1 MCARRHGCFYS
12 EKCKKAMLT
21 EGVYMEHGKNR
32 NNYKRG
38 QGRGRDFS
46 RGDFRRD
53 TDKPGFSEELDET
66 VVIGRNAV
74 RELLMGGRD
83 VDKLYI
89 TSGEREGS
97 INQLLGIAAERGI
110 PITECDR
117 TRLDTI
123 AKGGRHQGIIAIAAE
138 RNYSSI
144 DEIIEYANDRGEPPF
159 VVVCDG
165 VEDPHNLGAII
176 RSAECSGAHGII
188 IPKRRAVGLTATV
201 AKSSAGALEHMRVA
215 KVTNLASAIDELKER
230 GLWIYAADM
239 DGSTYYKTDMKGATA
254 LVLGSEGFGISR
266 LVKEKCDF
274 IVSIPLYGQVNSM
287 NVSCAAA
294 VLLAEVA
301 RQRNDREV

>member
-1 MCARRHGCFYS
+1 
-12 EKCKKAMLT
+12 
-21 EGVYMEHGKNR
+21 MEYGKNR
-32 NNYKRG
+32 KNDRRPSAK
-38 QGRGRDFS
+38 GRDFK
-46 RGDFRRD
+46 RNNGDFKKNNGGF
-53 TDKPGFSEELDET
+53 DKPRESFSEELDET

-74 RELLMGGRD
+74 KELLSGGRD

-117 TRLDTI
+117 TRLDSI
-123 AKGGRHQGIIAIAAE
+123 AKGGRHQGVIAIAAE
-138 RNYSSI
+138 RNYATV
-144 DEIIEYANDRGEPPF
+144 DEILAYAAEKGEAPF

-176 RSAECSGAHGII
+176 RSAECVGAHGVI

-215 KVTNLASAIDELKER
+215 KVTNLASTIDDLKER

-301 RQRNDREV
+301 RQRNDGEV

>member
-1 MCARRHGCFYS
+1 MDYR
-12 EKCKKAMLT
+12 
-21 EGVYMEHGKNR
+21 KNR
-32 NNYKRG
+32 NHQNSVPPK
-38 QGRGRDFS
+38 GRDFKKNS
-46 RGDFRRD
+46 TGY
-53 TDKPGFSEELDET
+53 DKPRHSFDEELDET

-74 RELLMGGRD
+74 KELLLGGRD

-117 TRLDTI
+117 QKLDSI

-138 RNYSSI
+138 RKYSSI
-144 DEIIEYANDRGEPPF
+144 DEILAYAEEKGEPAF

-165 VEDPHNLGAII
+165 IEDPHNLGAII
-176 RSAECSGAHGII
+176 RSAECVGAHGII

-201 AKSSAGALEHMRVA
+201 AKSSAGALEHMKVA
-215 KVTNLASAIDELKER
+215 KVTNLSSAIDELKEK

-239 DGSTYYKTDMKGATA
+239 DGSTYYKTDMKGPMA

-294 VLLAEVA
+294 ILLAEVA
-301 RQRNDREV
+301 RQRNDKEV

>member
-1 MCARRHGCFYS
+1 MDYR
-12 EKCKKAMLT
+12 
-21 EGVYMEHGKNR
+21 KNR
-32 NNYKRG
+32 NNQKKTPSKD
-38 QGRGRDFS
+38 RDFK
-46 RGDFRRD
+46 RRPD
-53 TDKPGFSEELDET
+53 TFDRPQNVSHDELDET

-74 RELLMGGRD
+74 KELLLGGRD

-97 INQLLGIAAERGI
+97 INQLLGIAAEQGI

-117 TRLDTI
+117 SRLDSI

-144 DEIIEYANDRGEPPF
+144 DEIISYAEEKGEPPF

-165 VEDPHNLGAII
+165 IEDPHNLGAII
-176 RSAECSGAHGII
+176 RSAECVGAHGII

-201 AKSSAGALEHMRVA
+201 AKSSAGALEHMKIA
-215 KVTNLASAIDELKER
+215 KVTNLSSAIDDLKER
-230 GLWIYAADM
+230 GLWVYAADM
-239 DGSTYYKTDMKGATA
+239 DGSTYYKTDMKGPMA

-274 IVSIPLYGQVNSM
+274 IVSIPLYGHVNSM

-294 VLLAEVA
+294 ILLAEVA
-301 RQRNDREV
+301 RQRNDKEV

>member
-1 MCARRHGCFYS
+1 MDYR
-12 EKCKKAMLT
+12 
-21 EGVYMEHGKNR
+21 KNKSNHKSVNHR
-32 NNYKRG
+32 E
-38 QGRGRDFS
+38 RDF
-46 RGDFRRD
+46 
-53 TDKPGFSEELDET
+53 KKNPGGYDRQSSQVPEELDET

-74 RELLMGGRD
+74 KELLLGGRD

-117 TRLDTI
+117 SKLDAI
-123 AKGGRHQGIIAIAAE
+123 AKGGRHQGIIAMAAE

-144 DEIIEYANDRGEPPF
+144 DDIISYAEKRGEAPF

-176 RSAECSGAHGII
+176 RSAECVGAHGIV

-215 KVTNLASAIDELKER
+215 KVTNLPSAIDSLKEC
-230 GLWIYAADM
+230 GLWVYAADM
-239 DGSTYYKTDMKGATA
+239 DGGTYYKTDMKGPMA

-274 IVSIPLYGQVNSM
+274 TVSIPLYGQVNSM

-294 VLLAEVA
+294 ILLAEVA
-301 RQRNDREV
+301 RQRNDKEV

>member
-1 MCARRHGCFYS
+1 MDNR
-12 EKCKKAMLT
+12 
-21 EGVYMEHGKNR
+21 KNR
-32 NNYKRG
+32 NNDRG
-38 QGRGRDFS
+38 YAPRGRDFKKS
-46 RGDFRRD
+46 KDNFE
-53 TDKPGFSEELDET
+53 KPRQFAGEELDET

-74 RELLMGGRD
+74 KELLLGGRD

-89 TSGEREGS
+89 TSGDKEGS

-117 TRLDTI
+117 SKLDTI
-123 AKGGRHQGIIAIAAE
+123 AKGGRHQGVIAIAAE

-144 DEIIEYANDRGEPPF
+144 DEIISFANEKGEAPF
-159 VVVCDG
+159 IVVCDG
-165 VEDPHNLGAII
+165 IEDPHNLGAII
-176 RSAECSGAHGII
+176 RSAECVGAHGII

-201 AKSSAGALEHMRVA
+201 AKSSAGALEHMKVA
-215 KVTNLASAIDELKER
+215 KVTNLPSAIDDLKER

-239 DGSTYYKTDMKGATA
+239 DGSTYYKTDMKGPAA
-254 LVLGSEGFGISR
+254 IVLGSEGFGISR

-294 VLLAEVA
+294 ILLAEVA
-301 RQRNDREV
+301 RQRNGEV

>member
-1 MCARRHGCFYS
+1 
-12 EKCKKAMLT
+12 
-21 EGVYMEHGKNR
+21 MEYGRNR
-32 NNYKRG
+32 NNDRRNNGK
-38 QGRGRDFS
+38 GRDFKKNTAP
-46 RGDFRRD
+46 RRD
-53 TDKPGFSEELDET
+53 NERERFTEELDET

-74 RELLMGGRD
+74 KELLSGGRD

-89 TSGEREGS
+89 TSGDKEGS

-110 PITECDR
+110 PIIECYR
-117 TRLDTI
+117 TKLDSI

-144 DEIIEYANDRGEPPF
+144 DEILAYAEEKGEAPF

-176 RSAECSGAHGII
+176 RSAECAGAHGII

-215 KVTNLASAIDELKER
+215 KVTNLPSAIDDLKER

-274 IVSIPLYGQVNSM
+274 VVSIPLYGHVNSM

-301 RQRNDREV
+301 RQRNDGEA

>member
-1 MCARRHGCFYS
+1 
-12 EKCKKAMLT
+12 
-21 EGVYMEHGKNR
+21 MEHKKNR
-32 NNYKRG
+32 NNARKPMS
-38 QGRGRDFS
+38 RGRDFKKNN
-46 RGDFRRD
+46 GGF
-53 TDKPGFSEELDET
+53 DKPRASFSEELDET

-74 RELLMGGRD
+74 KELLSGGRD

-97 INQLLGIAAERGI
+97 INQLLGIAADRGI

-117 TRLDTI
+117 TKLDSI

-144 DEIIEYANDRGEPPF
+144 EEIIAYAEERGEPPF

-176 RSAECSGAHGII
+176 RSAECAGAHGII

-274 IVSIPLYGQVNSM
+274 IVSIPLYGHVNSM

-301 RQRNDREV
+301 RQRNDKEV

>member
-1 MCARRHGCFYS
+1 
-12 EKCKKAMLT
+12 
-21 EGVYMEHGKNR
+21 MEYGNNR
-32 NNYKRG
+32 NNRSNDRRNGGK
-38 QGRGRDFS
+38 GRDFKK
-46 RGDFRRD
+46 GAPRRD
-53 TDKPGFSEELDET
+53 NERPRVTEELDET

-74 RELLMGGRD
+74 KELLSGGRD

-117 TRLDTI
+117 SRLDTM

-138 RNYSSI
+138 RNYASI
-144 DEIIEYANDRGEPPF
+144 DDIMNYAAEKGEPPF
-159 VVVCDG
+159 IVVCDG

-176 RSAECSGAHGII
+176 RSAECAGAHGII

-201 AKSSAGALEHMRVA
+201 AKSSAGALEHMLVA
-215 KVTNLASAIDELKER
+215 KVTNLASAIDDLKER
-230 GLWIYAADM
+230 GLWLYAADM

-274 IVSIPLYGQVNSM
+274 IVSIPLYGHVNSM

-301 RQRNDREV
+301 RQRNDGEG

>member
-1 MCARRHGCFYS
+1 
-12 EKCKKAMLT
+12 
-21 EGVYMEHGKNR
+21 MEHGRNR
-32 NNYKRG
+32 NNDRRSNGK
-38 QGRGRDFS
+38 GRDFKKNAP
-46 RGDFRRD
+46 RRESERERF
-53 TDKPGFSEELDET
+53 TEELDET

-74 RELLMGGRD
+74 KELLMGGRD

-97 INQLLGIAAERGI
+97 INQLLGIASDRGI

-117 TRLDTI
+117 SKLDSI

-144 DEIIEYANDRGEPPF
+144 DEILAYAEEKGEPPF

-176 RSAECSGAHGII
+176 RSAECAGAHGII

-201 AKSSAGALEHMRVA
+201 AKSSAGALEHMLVA
-215 KVTNLASAIDELKER
+215 KVTNLPSTIDDLKEK

-274 IVSIPLYGQVNSM
+274 VVSIPLYGHVNSM

-301 RQRNDREV
+301 RQRNDGEV

>member
-1 MCARRHGCFYS
+1 
-12 EKCKKAMLT
+12 
-21 EGVYMEHGKNR
+21 MEHGRNR
-32 NNYKRG
+32 NNDRRNNGK
-38 QGRGRDFS
+38 GRNFKNNAAP
-46 RGDFRRD
+46 RRD
-53 TDKPGFSEELDET
+53 NERERFTEELDET

-74 RELLMGGRD
+74 KELLFGGRD

-89 TSGEREGS
+89 TSGEKEGS

-117 TRLDTI
+117 TKLDSI

-144 DEIIEYANDRGEPPF
+144 DEILSYAEEKGEAPF

-176 RSAECSGAHGII
+176 RSAECAGAHGII

-215 KVTNLASAIDELKER
+215 KVTNLPSAIDDLKER

-274 IVSIPLYGQVNSM
+274 VVSIPLYGHVNSM

-301 RQRNDREV
+301 RQRNDGEV

>member
-1 MCARRHGCFYS
+1 
-12 EKCKKAMLT
+12 
-21 EGVYMEHGKNR
+21 MEHGKNR
-32 NNYKRG
+32 NSNRKPAS
-38 QGRGRDFS
+38 RGRELPKRES
-46 RGDFRRD
+46 RRD
-53 TDKPGFSEELDET
+53 FERQRPSEELDET

-97 INQLLGIAAERGI
+97 INQLLGIASERGI

-117 TRLDTI
+117 SRLDTI

-138 RNYSSI
+138 RNYATI
-144 DEIIEYANDRGEPPF
+144 EEIIEYANEKGEPPF
-159 VVVCDG
+159 IVVCDG
-165 VEDPHNLGAII
+165 IEDPHNLGAII

-239 DGSTYYKTDMKGATA
+239 DGSTYYKTDMKGASA

-274 IVSIPLYGQVNSM
+274 IVSIPLYGHVNSM

-301 RQRNDREV
+301 RQRNDKEA

>member
-1 MCARRHGCFYS
+1 
-12 EKCKKAMLT
+12 
-21 EGVYMEHGKNR
+21 MEHGRNR
-32 NNYKRG
+32 NNDRRSNGK
-38 QGRGRDFS
+38 GRDFKKNAP
-46 RGDFRRD
+46 RRESERERF
-53 TDKPGFSEELDET
+53 TEELDET

-74 RELLMGGRD
+74 KELLMGGRD

-97 INQLLGIAAERGI
+97 INQLLGIASDRGI

-117 TRLDTI
+117 SKLDSI

-144 DEIIEYANDRGEPPF
+144 DEILAYAEEKGEPPF

-176 RSAECSGAHGII
+176 RSAECAGAHGII

-201 AKSSAGALEHMRVA
+201 AKSSAGALEHMLVA
-215 KVTNLASAIDELKER
+215 KVTNLPSAIDDLKEK

-274 IVSIPLYGQVNSM
+274 VVSIPLYGHVNSM

-301 RQRNDREV
+301 RQRNDGEV

>member
-1 MCARRHGCFYS
+1 MRVKVINMDYR
-12 EKCKKAMLT
+12 
-21 EGVYMEHGKNR
+21 KNKNNQR
-32 NNYKRG
+32 NASSK
-38 QGRGRDFS
+38 GRDFKKKS
-46 RGDFRRD
+46 SGYDRNERSERNRPSF
-53 TDKPGFSEELDET
+53 TEELDET

-74 RELLMGGRD
+74 KELLLGGRD

-144 DEIIEYANDRGEPPF
+144 DEILAYAEEKGEPAF

-176 RSAECSGAHGII
+176 RSAECVGAHGII

-201 AKSSAGALEHMRVA
+201 AKSSAGALEHMKVA
-215 KVTNLASAIDELKER
+215 KVTNLASAIDDLKER

-239 DGSTYYKTDMKGATA
+239 DGSTYYKTDMKGPAA
-254 LVLGSEGFGISR
+254 IVLGSEGFGISR

-274 IVSIPLYGQVNSM
+274 IVSIPLYGHVNSM

-294 VLLAEVA
+294 ILLAEVA

>member
-1 MCARRHGCFYS
+1 MDY
-12 EKCKKAMLT
+12 K
-21 EGVYMEHGKNR
+21 KNR
-32 NNYKRG
+32 NNSKNPSFK
-38 QGRGRDFS
+38 GRDFKKSSSGYERS
-46 RGDFRRD
+46 RPAF
-53 TDKPGFSEELDET
+53 TEELDET

-74 RELLMGGRD
+74 RELLLSGRD

-110 PITECDR
+110 PITECER
-117 TRLDTI
+117 SRLDTM

-144 DEIIEYANDRGEPPF
+144 DEILAYAEEKGEPAF
-159 VVVCDG
+159 IVICDG

-176 RSAECSGAHGII
+176 RSAECVGAHGII

-215 KVTNLASAIDELKER
+215 KVTNLASAIDDLKER

-239 DGSTYYKTDMKGATA
+239 DGSTYYKTDMKGPVAV
-254 LVLGSEGFGISR
+254 VLGNEGSGISR

-274 IVSIPLYGQVNSM
+274 TVSIPLYGQVNSM

-294 VLLAEVA
+294 ILLADVA

>member
-1 MCARRHGCFYS
+1 
-12 EKCKKAMLT
+12 
-21 EGVYMEHGKNR
+21 MEHGKNK
-32 NNYKRG
+32 NYNR
-38 QGRGRDFS
+38 QNPGRGRDF
-46 RGDFRRD
+46 GKGAPRREND
-53 TDKPGFSEELDET
+53 RPRFTEELDET

-89 TSGEREGS
+89 TSADKEGS

-117 TRLDTI
+117 ARLDTM

-144 DEIIEYANDRGEPPF
+144 DEIIEYAQERGEPPF
-159 VVVCDG
+159 IVVCDG

-176 RSAECSGAHGII
+176 RSAECSGAHGVI

-274 IVSIPLYGQVNSM
+274 VVSIPLYGQVNSM

>member
-1 MCARRHGCFYS
+1 
-12 EKCKKAMLT
+12 
-21 EGVYMEHGKNR
+21 MEHGRNR
-32 NNYKRG
+32 NNDRRNNGK
-38 QGRGRDFS
+38 GRDFKKNAAP
-46 RGDFRRD
+46 RRD
-53 TDKPGFSEELDET
+53 NERERFTEELDET

-74 RELLMGGRD
+74 KELLMGGRD

-89 TSGEREGS
+89 TSGEKEGS
-97 INQLLGIAAERGI
+97 INQLLGIAADRGI

-117 TRLDTI
+117 TKLDSI

-144 DEIIEYANDRGEPPF
+144 DEILAYAEEKGEAPF

-176 RSAECSGAHGII
+176 RSAECAGAHGII

-215 KVTNLASAIDELKER
+215 KVTNLPSAIDDLKER

-274 IVSIPLYGQVNSM
+274 VVSIPLYGHVNSM

-301 RQRNDREV
+301 RQRNDGEV